1 MKTGEFRAD
10 PEKLLTEADR
20 ETKRLTLDDYREAV
34 RVLKEEKDFTFREI
48 AEWLKRRGMRADHN
62 AVWRAYSKGMPALRV
77 RGMKVERARVED
89 GAREPKAVTGKSDGP
104 VETRSTYDASMPW
117 L

>member
-1 MKTGEFRAD
+1 MKNEEFRAD
-10 PEKLLTEADR
+10 PEKLLAEADC

-48 AEWLKRRGMRADHN
+48 AEWLKQRGMRADHN
-62 AVWRAYSKGMPALRV
+62 AVWRAYSKGVPALRA
-77 RGMKVERARVED
+77 RGVKVEKARVED
-89 GAREPKAVTGKSDGP
+89 RAREPKAAEGKSDGP
-104 VETRSTYDASMPW
+104 VETRSIYDASMPW